1 MNYKNKR
8 VAVTGA
14 TGFLGRGIFNAL
26 HEAGAEVYAISG
38 DIRDIRSFDILDHSF
53 DYVFHFA
60 DPSSQILFRRQARY
74 AAETTLLGFLNVSKK
89 CQENGI
95 KLIYPSTGLL
105 SQDMENE
112 YARCKKVC
120 EDIHLHS
127 GLDAIGIRIFAT
139 YGPGEAHK
147 RDYASV
153 PYLFVRDWM
162 EGKRSIVFGDGT
174 QTRDFIYIDDVVKG
188 VLTIAETF
196 NGGVIDLGSGKANSF
211 NDIFAILE
219 KETGQKFDA
228 IYIDKP
234 GGYVTETL
242 ADTTEMEKLG
252 IVPLVAFEQGIKNII
267 ESFKPHPK
275 TPVELIVDAGNAL
288 AKGLGL
294 KK

>member
-8 VAVTGA
+8 VGITGS
-14 TGFLGRGIFNAL
+14 TGFLGRAIYNAL

-38 DIRDIRSFDILDHSF
+38 DIRDPKSFEILDHSF

-74 AAETTLLGFLNVSKK
+74 AAETTLLGFLNVSKI

-105 SQDMENE
+105 SQDTENE

-127 GLDAIGIRIFAT
+127 GLDAIAIRIFAT
-139 YGPGEAHK
+139 YGPGEGHK

-153 PYLFVRDWM
+153 PFLFVRDWVQ
-162 EGKRSIVFGDGT
+162 GSRSIVFGDGN
-174 QTRDFIYIDDVVKG
+174 QVRDFIYIDDVVHG
-188 VLTIAETF
+188 ILTIAETY
-196 NGGVIDLGSGKANSF
+196 NGGVIDLGSGETHRF
-211 NDIFAILE
+211 NEIFEILE

-234 GGYVTETL
+234 GGYVMETH
-242 ADTTEMEKLG
+242 ADTTEIEKLG
-252 IVPLVAFEQGIKNII
+252 VYPKTFTPFDKGIVNII
-267 ESFKPHPK
+267 KELRKNESR
-275 TPVELIVDAGNAL
+275 D
-288 AKGLGL
+288 
-294 KK
+294 